1 MSTLDAAVGVD
12 VPLVDPGP
20 EVPVVPAQRRRPG
33 VREDEVSRFG
43 DLRWELAHL
52 QHTDTAGTKAF
63 LWSNFPETLRGS
75 FMRIAWALIN
85 IPTPDVL
92 HARLGARSR
101 AVVSASTVMTTL
113 TGFRKFARWLDARG
127 ITQLT
132 DVDQETLSQY
142 AAYLSQK
149 GSTGVHEERQLFALT
164 RVWAYAPHLLPEDRL
179 VMPPWEDPGA
189 AIIDFLGDDFSRDR
203 GENNEV
209 VIHPATMSPLL
220 VWALRLVLDLAPD
233 IIDAHWAWRRLKL
246 NIRPSD
252 ATPADGLRLVRA
264 HLQHLKASGGTLP
277 AYIGSTGQR
286 LGNHWRDGAAGE
298 RPLTNISFLA
308 GQLGV
313 TRHQVETGLLELG
326 PDLGGLPV
334 ADGAALPVDVIGR
347 IDGEVWAK
355 AIDFTE
361 AQSLAGHLMAAA
373 LLTIG
378 YLSGMRPEEVLHLER
393 GCSSQEEREDGTVRY
408 RVTGRHFK
416 GVIDEDGNTLPQGEI
431 RPEPWTV
438 IELVDRAVKVLEQL
452 HDDRLLFPRSM
463 TVRTLEPAAAEIRA
477 EGLNPN
483 RFIGRIKS
491 FINWANATATRLGR
505 PHELVPADPHGPITL
520 RRLRRTVAWFIYR
533 RPGGRIALG
542 LQYGHVGSSLAESY
556 GGRTK
561 ADMLEILDFEK
572 TLALADALAEA
583 SDRLS
588 AGEAVSGPAAG
599 RYVAAADEFTARYAG
614 GFATKGQ
621 MKALR
626 NNPRLQIF
634 EDPQALLT
642 CNLDPY
648 KALCDPD
655 LSASAKPSMRTPNW
669 NRCNPA
675 CANISRTDTHIDR
688 AREQLAQI
696 DADCANPYLPYPLR
710 RRLDLCRAS
719 REKIIQEHQ
728 AAPSRVADKDST

>member
-1 MSTLDAAVGVD
+1 MRQNTEPTRLLCLWVETSNTSPNGTGASCVAHTAGVTRSVATLKQ
-12 VPLVDPGP
+12 L
-20 EVPVVPAQRRRPG
+20 
-33 VREDEVSRFG
+33 
-43 DLRWELAHL
+43 
-52 QHTDTAGTKAF
+52 TDTASTKAF
-63 LWSNFPETLRGS
+63 LWSNFPEPLRDS

-101 AVVSASTVMTTL
+101 SVVSASSVMTAL
-113 TGFRKFARWLDARG
+113 TGFRKFARWLDAQG
-127 ITQLT
+127 ITRLT
-132 DVDQETLSQY
+132 DVDQEMLEKY
-142 AAYLSQK
+142 AAYLGEK
-149 GSTGVHEERQLFALT
+149 GFTDGHDERQLFALT

-189 AIIDFLGDDFSRDR
+189 AIIDFLGDDFSRER
-203 GENNEV
+203 GENREV

-233 IIDAHWAWRRLKL
+233 IIDAHWAWRRLKT
-246 NIRPSD
+246 NIRPSNAAPD
-252 ATPADGLRLVRA
+252 DGLALARA
-264 HLQHLKASGGTLP
+264 YLQHLKKNGGTLP
-277 AYIGSTGQR
+277 AYIGNAGQR
-286 LGNHWRDGAAGE
+286 LANHRRAGAADQ
-298 RPLTNISFLA
+298 RPLINISFLA

-313 TRHQVETGLLELG
+313 TRHQVEMALLELG
-326 PDLGGLPV
+326 PDFGGPPV
-334 ADGAALPVDVIGR
+334 ADGAALPVTVTGR

-355 AIDFTE
+355 TIDFTE
-361 AQSLAGHLMAAA
+361 AQPLAGHLTVAA

-393 GCSSQEEREDGTVRY
+393 GCSYQEEREDGTVRY
-408 RVTGRHFK
+408 RITGRHFK
-416 GVIDEDGNTLPQGEI
+416 GVTDADGNTLPGGEI

-438 IELVDRAVKVLEQL
+438 IELVDRAVKILEQL
-452 HDDRLLFPRSM
+452 HDDRLLFPRSL
-463 TVRTLEPAAAEIRA
+463 TVRTLQPAHAEIRA

-483 RFIGRIKS
+483 RFIGRIKA
-491 FINWANATATRLGR
+491 FIDWANATATRLDR
-505 PHELVPADPHGPITL
+505 PHELIPADPHGPITL

-542 LQYGHVGSSLAESY
+542 LQYGHVGTSLAESY

-561 ADMLEILDFEK
+561 ADMLEILDFEQ

-588 AGEAVSGPAAG
+588 AGEKVSGPAAG
-599 RYVAAADEFTARYAG
+599 RYIAAADEFATRYAG
-614 GFATKGQ
+614 AFATKGQ

-634 EDPQALLT
+634 EDPEALLT

-648 KALCDPD
+648 QALCDPD
-655 LSASAKPSMRTPNW
+655 LAKDTKPSMRTPNW

-675 CANISRTDTHIDR
+675 CTNISRTDTHIER
-688 AREQLAQI
+688 AREQLAEL
-696 DADCANPYLPYPLR
+696 DTHCADPRLPHPIR
-710 RRLDLCRAS
+710 RRLELCCAS
-719 REKIIQEHQ
+719 REKIIQTHEG
-728 AAPSRVADKDST
+728 AAGRTADEDST

>member
-1 MSTLDAAVGVD
+1 MSTLNATVGAD

-20 EVPVVPAQRRRPG
+20 DVPVVPVHRRRPG

-52 QHTDTAGTKAF
+52 EHKDTTSTKAF
-63 LWSNFPETLRGS
+63 LWSNFPASLRDP

-85 IPTPDVL
+85 ISTPDVL

-101 AVVSASTVMTTL
+101 SVVSASSVMTAL
-113 TGFRKFARWLDARG
+113 TGFRKFARWLDARSVMR
-127 ITQLT
+127 LT
-132 DVDQETLSQY
+132 DVDQPILAQY
-142 AAYLSQK
+142 AAYLGEK
-149 GSTGVHEERQLFALT
+149 GFTDGHDERQLFALT

-189 AIIDFLGDDFSRDR
+189 AIIDFLGDDFSRER
-203 GENNEV
+203 GENKEV

-220 VWALRLVLDLAPD
+220 IWALRLVLDLAPD
-233 IIDAHWAWRRLKL
+233 IIDAHWAWRRLKT
-246 NIRPSD
+246 NIRPRD
-252 ATPADGLRLVRA
+252 AAAADGLRLVRA
-264 HLQHLKASGGTLP
+264 YLQHLKASGGSLP
-277 AYIGSTGQR
+277 AYIGSTGQH
-286 LGNHWRDGAAGE
+286 LGNHWRADAADE
-298 RPLTNISFLA
+298 RPLINISFLA

-313 TRHQVETGLLELG
+313 TRHQVEMGLLELG
-326 PDLGGLPV
+326 PDFGGLTV
-334 ADGAALPVDVIGR
+334 ADGAALAVDVTGR
-347 IDGEVWAK
+347 IDGDVWAK

-361 AQSLAGHLMAAA
+361 AQPLAGHLMTAA
-373 LLTIG
+373 LLAIG

-393 GCSSQEEREDGTVRY
+393 GCCIQEEREAGTVRY
-408 RVTGRHFK
+408 RITGRHFK
-416 GVIDEDGNTLPQGEI
+416 GVTDEDGNTLPGGEI

-452 HDDRLLFPRSM
+452 HDDRLLFPRSL

-483 RFIGRIKS
+483 RFIERIKS
-491 FINWANATATRLGR
+491 FIGWANATATRLGR
-505 PHELVPADPHGPITL
+505 PHELIPADPHGPITL

-583 SDRLS
+583 NDRLS
-588 AGEAVSGPAAG
+588 AGEAVSGPAAD
-599 RYVAAADEFTARYAG
+599 RYIAAGNEFTARYAG

-655 LSASAKPSMRTPNW
+655 LAKDTKPSMRTPNW

-675 CANISRTDTHIDR
+675 CANISRTDTHMQR
-688 AREQLAQI
+688 AHEQLTQI
-696 DADCANPYLPYPLR
+696 DTDCADPYLPHPIR
-710 RRLDLCRAS
+710 RRLELCRAS
-719 REKIIQEHQ
+719 TEKIIEAHE
-728 AAPSRVADKDST
+728 AAAGRTADKDPT